1 MGDASR
7 DMPGILQRES
17 LSTGLPIENSPPGIQ
32 TIPAGAAPGGSA
44 GFGIV
49 AAKAAETAYV
59 SDSTAGAGSVV
70 WETDPL
76 SRETFIA

>member
-32 TIPAGAAPGGSA
+32 TIPAGAAPGGSVA
-44 GFGIV
+44 FEIV
-49 AAKAAETAYV
+49 AANAAETADV
-59 SDSTAGAGSVV
+59 SDSFAGVGSVV
-70 WETDPL
+70 AEGDPL
-76 SRETFIA
+76 SREAFIA

>member
-32 TIPAGAAPGGSA
+32 TIPAGAGPGASFA
-44 GFGIV
+44 FGIV
-49 AAKAAETAYV
+49 APKAAETTDV
-59 SDSTAGAGSVV
+59 SDSDEDAGSVV
-70 WETDPL
+70 AESDPL
-76 SRETFIA
+76 SHEAFIA